1 MTPTPADVARPISH
15 NVENEAFHRAVV
27 AARQAPS
34 AYNAQPW
41 RWRMSPGVLD
51 LFVDHDRMAP
61 VADPDGRLATISCGA
76 ALHHA
81 RLALAAHGWRVT
93 VIRQPDAADPAH
105 LARLRID
112 GTAPVDADTED
123 LARAIEERHTDVRPV
138 TGGPVEP
145 EMLETISAAF
155 EAQQVR
161 LDVLRPDQILEL
173 AVATADTPDDEPAA
187 AQWHGELALWA
198 GGDRIVGA
206 ADELRTPAGPGEHDR
221 AATFA
226 VLHGP
231 RDQTIDWLHAGE
243 ALSAGALVAAGFGVS
258 VLPFSAPIEYAGARE
273 ALRNTVPELG
283 FPYLMMR
290 LGRHA
295 PEPRP

>member
-15 NVENEAFHRAVV
+15 NVENAAFHRAVV
-27 AARQAPS
+27 AARRAPS
-34 AYNAQPW
+34 AYNSQPW

-51 LFVDHDRMAP
+51 LFVDPERMTSA
-61 VADPDGRLATISCGA
+61 AGPDGRLATISCGA

-112 GTAPVDADTED
+112 GTAPVSPDTEE
-123 LARAIEERHTDVRPV
+123 LAGAIDERHTDTRPV

-145 EMLETISAAF
+145 EVLQAISAAF
-155 EAQQVR
+155 EAQQVG

-173 AVATADTPDDEPAA
+173 AVATADSPDAGPAA

-198 GGDRIVGA
+198 GSDRIVGA
-206 ADELRTPAGPGEHDR
+206 DDDPRTPAEPGEHDR

-231 RDQTIDWLHAGE
+231 RDQTLDWLHAGE

-258 VLPFSAPIEYAGARE
+258 VLPFSAPIEYAAARE
-273 ALRNTVPELG
+273 ALRHAIPELG
-283 FPYLMMR
+283 FPYLMVR

-295 PEPRP
+295 VPTPE

>member
-1 MTPTPADVARPISH
+1 
-15 NVENEAFHRAVV
+15 
-27 AARQAPS
+27 
-34 AYNAQPW
+34 
-41 RWRMSPGVLD
+41 MSPGVLD

-93 VIRQPDAADPAH
+93 VIRRPDAADPAH

-112 GTAPVDADTED
+112 GTAPVDPDTEE
-123 LARAIEERHTDVRPV
+123 LARAIEERHTDTRPV

-145 EMLETISAAF
+145 EMLQTIGAAF

-173 AVATADTPDDEPAA
+173 AVATTGTSDAEPAA

-198 GGDRIVGA
+198 GDDRIAGA
-206 ADELRTPAGPGEHDR
+206 ADELRAPAEPGR

-231 RDQTIDWLHAGE
+231 SDQTLDWLHAGE

-273 ALRNTVPELG
+273 ALRHAVPELG